1 MAAGLSVK
9 ELTKLLRE
17 ADIDTTGALE
27 KADLVFLVHT
37 SHDTI
42 TPVHHQSIHHIIVIQ
57 K

>member
-1 MAAGLSVK
+1 VVLYCNLPRADGLMAARLSVK

-27 KADLVFLVHT
+27 KVDLVFLVHT

-42 TPVHHQSIHHIIVIQ
+42 TP
-57 K
+57 